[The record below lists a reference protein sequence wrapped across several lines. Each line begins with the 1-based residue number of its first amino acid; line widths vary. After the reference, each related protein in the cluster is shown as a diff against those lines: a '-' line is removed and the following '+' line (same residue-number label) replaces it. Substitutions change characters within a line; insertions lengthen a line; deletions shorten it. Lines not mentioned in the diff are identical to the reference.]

1 MACQESVGKVVEY
14 WGCEFLGEDH
24 FPHTLVVRPTKIE
37 HEKER
42 DYLMISMSVLS
53 LMVNN
58 AYLKEIAIR
67 DSAQIKNLTKDIEKN
82 GILKP
87 GTIVYDKMN
96 VNLQDGNH
104 RYIAARNLNLSEF
117 PVVLQRV
124 ERIKTGKRIE
134 SIFLVLV
141 NEAFDG

>member
-1 MACQESVGKVVEY
+1 MEY
-14 WGCEFLGEDH
+14 WGCEFLGEDY
-24 FPHTLVVRPTKIE
+24 FPHTLITKLAKTE
-37 HEKER
+37 DKEER

-58 AYLKEIAIR
+58 TYLKEIAIR

-87 GTIVYDKMN
+87 GIIVYDKMN
-96 VNLQDGNH
+96 VSLQDGNH

-124 ERIKTGKRIE
+124 EKIKTGKRIE
-134 SIFLVLV
+134 SIFLVLI

>member
-1 MACQESVGKVVEY
+1 
-14 WGCEFLGEDH
+14 
-24 FPHTLVVRPTKIE
+24 
-37 HEKER
+37 
-42 DYLMISMSVLS
+42 
-53 LMVNN
+53 MVNN